1 MSGFIGSAQ
10 SFRCAPRGRV
20 SRGRSAGCFPSLEV
34 VAPLLSAAGLPAR
47 NIFCH
52 EAAKHTKK
60 KISWFSSWVLRVFV
74 SSWLHLEFFAA
85 FSGRLGT
92 TVPLGRHKFE
102 VRLTPGIAQ

>member
-1 MSGFIGSAQ
+1 CPTSPSGQPSHFAML
-10 SFRCAPRGRV
+10 APRGRG

-60 KISWFSSWVLRVFV
+60 KISWFSSSVLRVFV
-74 SSWLHLEFFAA
+74 VA
-85 FSGRLGT
+85 FGILRGLQWAVGDDRSGET
-92 TVPLGRHKFE
+92 K
-102 VRLTPGIAQ
+102 VRAEADSGHRP